1 MSKLVKTS
9 IAAALLCLSVGHMAY
24 AQSGKYPGIGRD
36 ATPAEVKA
44 WDIDVRPDFKGLP
57 QGSGSV
63 SEGQVVWDGKC
74 AACHGSFAESN
85 DIFTPLVGGTTKD
98 DIKTGRVASLQDNK
112 QPHRTTMMRLST
124 VSTLWDFIYRAMPW
138 NAPRSLTV
146 DQTFAVVAYILNL
159 AEVVPDD
166 FVLTDKNIAEVQK
179 LMPNRNGMV
188 MYPGLWHVKGKPD
201 VNGGSCMTNCVKFV
215 QIGSQLP
222 PEVRNA
228 QGNLADQ
235 NRTFGPFIGVDTTKP
250 PLAALP
256 GAAGV
261 AHASAVK
268 VAKTPADLFKDNNCS
283 ACHAKSTKLVGPA
296 TDDVAAKYKG
306 QSGAEDMLVKKV
318 KNGGSGVWGSIPM
331 PPQSDVPDETL
342 HKLVHYVLTGE

>member
-1 MSKLVKTS
+1 MSRLVKSS
-9 IAAALLCLSVGHMAY
+9 IAAALLCLAIGQSAQ
-24 AQSGKYPGIGRD
+24 AQSDKYPGIGRD

-63 SEGQVVWDGKC
+63 QDGQAVWDGKC
-74 AACHGSFAESN
+74 AACHGSFGESN
-85 DIFTPLVGGTTKD
+85 DIFTPIVGGTTKD

-166 FVLTDKNIAEVQK
+166 FVLSDKNIAEVQK

-188 MYPGLWHVKGKPD
+188 MAPGLWHVKGKPD
-201 VNGGSCMTNCVKFV
+201 VTGSSCMTNCVKFV
-215 QIGSQLP
+215 QIGSTLP

-228 QGNLADQ
+228 QGNLAEQ

>member
-1 MSKLVKTS
+1 MSKLVKSS
-9 IAAALLCLSVGHMAY
+9 IAAALLCLSIGQLAH

-63 SEGQVVWDGKC
+63 QDGQVVWDGKC
-74 AACHGSFAESN
+74 AACHGSFGESN
-85 DIFTPLVGGTTKD
+85 DIFTPIVGGTTKD

-124 VSTLWDFIYRAMPW
+124 VSTLWDFIHRAMPW

-166 FVLTDKNIAEVQK
+166 FVLSDKNIAEVQK
-179 LMPNRNGMV
+179 LIPNRNGMV
-188 MYPGLWHVKGKPD
+188 MAPGLWHVKGKPD
-201 VNGGSCMTNCVKFV
+201 VTGSSCMTNCVKFV
-215 QIGSQLP
+215 QIGSSLP

-235 NRTFGPFIGVDTTKP
+235 NRTFGPFIGIDTTKP

-261 AHASAVK
+261 AHTSAAK
-268 VAKTPADLFKDNNCS
+268 VAKTPEDLLKDNNCT
-283 ACHAKSTKLVGPA
+283 ACHAQSTKLVGPA
-296 TDDVAAKYKG
+296 FNDVAAKYKG

-331 PPQSDVPDETL
+331 PPQSDVSDETL
-342 HKLVHYVLTGE
+342 HKLVHYVLTGQ

>member
-1 MSKLVKTS
+1 MSKLVKPS
-9 IAAALLCLSVGHMAY
+9 IAVALLCLFIWQSAF
-24 AQSGKYPGIGRD
+24 AQTSKYPGIGRE

-63 SEGQVVWDGKC
+63 ADGQVVWDGKC
-74 AACHGSFAESN
+74 AACHGSFGESN
-85 DIFTPLVGGTTKD
+85 DIFTPLVGGTTKE
-98 DIKTGRVASLQDNK
+98 DIKTGRVASLSDNK

-166 FVLTDKNIAEVQK
+166 FVLSDKNIAEVQK
-179 LMPNRNGMV
+179 RMPNRNGMV
-188 MYPGLWHVKGKPD
+188 MAPGLWHVKGKPD
-201 VNGGSCMTNCVKFV
+201 VTGSSCMTNCVKFV
-215 QIGSQLP
+215 QVGSSLP

-228 QGNLADQ
+228 QGNLAEQ
-235 NRTFGPFIGVDTTKP
+235 NRTFGPFVGVDTTKP
-250 PLAALP
+250 PLKALP
-256 GAAGV
+256 GADGV
-261 AHASAVK
+261 THSAAAK

-283 ACHAKSTKLVGPA
+283 ACHAQATKLVGPA
-296 TDDVAAKYKG
+296 TNDVAAKYKG

-331 PPQSDVPDETL
+331 PPQSDIPDETL
-342 HKLVHYVLTGE
+342 HKLVHYVLTGQ

>member
-1 MSKLVKTS
+1 
-9 IAAALLCLSVGHMAY
+9 
-24 AQSGKYPGIGRD
+24 
-36 ATPAEVKA
+36 
-44 WDIDVRPDFKGLP
+44 
-57 QGSGSV
+57 
-63 SEGQVVWDGKC
+63 
-74 AACHGSFAESN
+74 
-85 DIFTPLVGGTTKD
+85 
-98 DIKTGRVASLQDNK
+98 
-112 QPHRTTMMRLST
+112 MMRLST
-124 VSTLWDFIYRAMPW
+124 VSTLWDFIHRAMPW

-188 MYPGLWHVKGKPD
+188 MAPGLWHVKGKPD
-201 VNGGSCMTNCVKFV
+201 VNGSSCMSNCVQFV
-215 QIGSQLP
+215 QIGSVLP

-228 QGNLADQ
+228 QGNLAEQ

-250 PLAALP
+250 PLTALP

-261 AHASAVK
+261 SHASAVK

-306 QSGAEDMLVKKV
+306 QSGAEEMLVKKV

-331 PPQSDVPDETL
+331 PPQSDVSDETL

>member
-1 MSKLVKTS
+1 MSKLVKPS
-9 IAAALLCLSVGHMAY
+9 IAAALVCLFIGQGAF
-24 AQSGKYPGIGRD
+24 AQTGKYPGIGRD

-63 SEGQVVWDGKC
+63 ADGQVVWDGKC
-74 AACHGSFAESN
+74 AACHGSFGESN
-85 DIFTPLVGGTTKD
+85 DIFTPIVGGTTKE
-98 DIKTGRVASLQDNK
+98 DIKTGRVASLSDNK

-166 FVLTDKNIAEVQK
+166 FVLSDKNIAEVQK
-179 LMPNRNGMV
+179 RMPNRNGMV
-188 MYPGLWHVKGKPD
+188 MAPGLWHVKGKPD
-201 VNGGSCMTNCVKFV
+201 VTGSSCMTNCVKFV
-215 QIGSQLP
+215 QIGSSLP

-228 QGNLADQ
+228 QGNLAEQ
-235 NRTFGPFIGVDTTKP
+235 NRTFGPFVGVDTTKP

-261 AHASAVK
+261 SHVSAAK
-268 VAKTPADLFKDNNCS
+268 VAKTPEDLLKDNNCT
-283 ACHAKSTKLVGPA
+283 ACHAQSTKLVGPA
-296 TDDVAAKYKG
+296 FNDVAAKYKG

-331 PPQSDVPDETL
+331 PPQSDVSDETL
-342 HKLVHYVLTGE
+342 HKVVHYILTGQ

>member
-1 MSKLVKTS
+1 
-9 IAAALLCLSVGHMAY
+9 
-24 AQSGKYPGIGRD
+24 
-36 ATPAEVKA
+36 
-44 WDIDVRPDFKGLP
+44 
-57 QGSGSV
+57 
-63 SEGQVVWDGKC
+63 
-74 AACHGSFAESN
+74 
-85 DIFTPLVGGTTKD
+85 
-98 DIKTGRVASLQDNK
+98 
-112 QPHRTTMMRLST
+112 MMRLST
-124 VSTLWDFIYRAMPW
+124 VSTLWDFIHRAMPW
-138 NAPRSLTV
+138 NAPRSLTD

-188 MYPGLWHVKGKPD
+188 MYPGLWHVKGKTD
-201 VNGGSCMTNCVKFV
+201 VNGSSCMTNCVQFV
-215 QIGSQLP
+215 QIGSSLP

-228 QGNLADQ
+228 QGNLAEQ
-235 NRTFGPFIGVDTTKP
+235 NRTFGPFIGIDTTKP
-250 PLAALP
+250 PLTALP
-256 GAAGV
+256 GAAGM
-261 AHASAVK
+261 AHTSAVK
-268 VAKTPADLFKDNNCS
+268 AAKTPADLFKDNNCS

-318 KNGGSGVWGSIPM
+318 HNGGSGVWGSIPM